1 MDIQTFNVAALS
13 GLNIRNIMSLF
24 GTVIERKPHNA
35 SINIDLD
42 GFRLPAVI
50 DNLIGNWVQV
60 ADSQGGFVFDG
71 YLIPE
76 RMPNKGESI
85 TDYANSLELSSS
97 KHETELEI
105 EESFILPDLT
115 VQQAFLIARV
125 LFDMS
130 PQLLLP
136 PILNEHNVIEEALPY
151 GNVWEEQLS
160 VSRNRWELSSINYT
174 RIYEGGAVTGTIV
187 LVGDDG
193 VGVEVILRT
202 IAD

>member
-35 SINIDLD
+35 NINIDLD

-160 VSRNRWELSSINYT
+160 VSRDRWELSSINYT